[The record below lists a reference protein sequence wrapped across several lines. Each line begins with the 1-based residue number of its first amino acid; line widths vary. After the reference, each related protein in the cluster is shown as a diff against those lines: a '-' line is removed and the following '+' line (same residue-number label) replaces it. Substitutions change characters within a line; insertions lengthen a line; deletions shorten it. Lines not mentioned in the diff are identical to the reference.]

1 MMLSRVADSIYW
13 MARSIERAENAAR
26 LLLVNQQL
34 FLDAGAGDEGEEQFW
49 QHILL
54 VTGDQ
59 DLFFEKYKSIA
70 AASVAQFLTFDA
82 ANDNSIFSSILSA
95 RENARVV
102 RDQISEE
109 LWQSVNSLYWLVQ
122 ENMRQSHAVET
133 LLDFY
138 ERVLRGSYLFQGI
151 ARSTMPR
158 AEGSMFLAMGT
169 YIERADKTSRLI
181 DTCSALPVETGQ
193 YAQSHLL
200 RWGSLLH
207 SCSAY
212 DTFHEMCSQLEPKK
226 IVQFLLLSPNFPRS
240 VRYCVT
246 EVEQAL
252 RSLPTPTNAASA
264 HEPKRLAGRLRAELD
279 FVTVDEILAQGL
291 HAFIDSLQNRLNV
304 LGKGIFETFVL
315 YADLLPIDT
324 AANRNYTFAGA
335 WHAENNQM
343 ALAQHQQQQQQ

>member
-1 MMLSRVADSIYW
+1 VSA
-13 MARSIERAENAAR
+13 
-26 LLLVNQQL
+26 
-34 FLDAGAGDEGEEQFW
+34 
-49 QHILL
+49 
-54 VTGDQ
+54 
-59 DLFFEKYKSIA
+59 KSV
-70 AASVAQFLTFDA
+70 SEFLTFDT
-82 ANDNSIFSSILSA
+82 ANDNSIFSSVLTA

-109 LWQSVNSLYWLVQ
+109 LWQSVNSLYWLAQ
-122 ENMRQSHAVET
+122 ENLRLGYTVET
-133 LLDFY
+133 ILDFY

-181 DTCSALPVETGQ
+181 DTCSSLPVEAGQ

-200 RWGSLLH
+200 RWASLLH

-212 DTFHEMCSQLEPKK
+212 DTFHESSAHLEPKK
-226 IVQFLLLSPNFPRS
+226 ILQMLLLSPNFPRS

-252 RSLPTPTNAASA
+252 RALPTPSAAPSA
-264 HEPKRLAGRLRAELD
+264 AEPKRLAGRLRAELD
-279 FVTVDEILAQGL
+279 FVTVDEILSQGL
-291 HAFIDSLQNRLNV
+291 HAFIDSMQNRLNQ

-324 AANRNYTFAGA
+324 SANRAYTFAGA
-335 WHAENNQM
+335 WHAENSQM